1 MQYLIP
7 KKRFLPILLIG
18 ILVAAAISFYI
29 LSRPHA
35 VLVLLFP
42 YVTAV
47 FIVASLYII
56 GRYLAF
62 GTLYRLGDE
71 YTDLTLTL
79 YRVYKTTSTPIASV
93 ELDGTEKLI
102 LLDKIGKKEL
112 KKKKKKKLGV
122 WTANLI
128 PDGYYALICKGSDSQ
143 TGYILLELNDYA
155 KNAIEER
162 IIRAGTIYSVD
173 K

>member
-1 MQYLIP
+1 MQYLLP

-18 ILVAAAISFYI
+18 ILVAAAISF
-29 LSRPHA
+29 
-35 VLVLLFP
+35 P

-47 FIVASLYII
+47 FIGASLYII
-56 GRYLAF
+56 GRFLAF

-112 KKKKKKKLGV
+112 KKKKKLGV